1 MRAVLFDVD
10 GTLIRA
16 GGAGREALARGAAAA
31 FGMAVEDVR
40 AIAQGIDFRG
50 RVDTVL
56 IHEFTLRA
64 GRDPG
69 ALDGRV
75 LAEYLAALPDMLR
88 SAPYEI
94 LPGVAGLVET
104 LERRGDLL
112 VGLLTGNVRA
122 GARLKLTRA
131 GLERLADRP
140 GGFGDDGADRFAV
153 AAVGVRRAVE
163 AGAHSPGRVVVVGDT
178 EHDVFAA
185 RAAGARTVAVLTGWT
200 DAHAVAAA
208 QPDLLLADLSDPE
221 PLLAF
226 LDRV

>member
-1 MRAVLFDVD
+1 MLFDVD

-31 FGMAVEDVR
+31 FGMPVEDVR
-40 AIAQGIDFRG
+40 ALAQNIDFRG
-50 RVDTVL
+50 RVDSVL
-56 IHEFTLRA
+56 IHEFTLCA

-75 LAEYLAALPDMLR
+75 LAEYLAVLPETLAV
-88 SAPYEI
+88 APYEI
-94 LPGVAGLVET
+94 LPGVPGLIET
-104 LERRGDLL
+104 LEARGDVL

-122 GARLKLTRA
+122 GARLKLACA

-153 AAVGVRRAVE
+153 AAIGVRRAIE
-163 AGAHSPGRVVVVGDT
+163 AGARSAAQVVVIGDT
-178 EHDVFAA
+178 EHDILAA
-185 RAAGARTVAVLTGWT
+185 RAAGARSVGVLTGWT
-200 DAHAVAAA
+200 GPEAVAAA
-208 QPDLLLADLSDPE
+208 QPDLLLSDLSDPR

-226 LDRV
+226 LDGV